1 MTFRPRGRPGKGR
14 PGVSAGTASTASP
27 QVGLFLFAGFDMQL
41 APSGTTSTEQP
52 DPGAAIPS
60 TVSPTVAP
68 AAAPRS
74 PEEAA
79 QQAGLLNGEG
89 APTGDELGALH
100 GALRLPIHVNAR
112 GLSLGVLATVA
123 FVFGLQWAKNF
134 FVPLL
139 LGIFIAYT
147 LSPVVRWLERWH
159 VKRAIGATLVTAA
172 ILAGMALTFQRV
184 QGEFFNII
192 DELPA
197 LTHKVTKL
205 ITEAADGQP
214 STIQQVQ
221 AAAAEIEQAAANAGS
236 DGRRAVPQRRPAPSS
251 APGASNFRVM
261 DWLLAGSVGLAS
273 FLSQATMVIFLVF
286 FLLLAGDTFKRKLV
300 KLTGPSLT
308 RKKVTVHILE
318 DINTSIQSYMFM
330 LLVTNSL
337 LALLMW
343 GALRMIGLE
352 NAGAW
357 AIFAGVVHV
366 MPYFGPLLITSATG
380 LVAFLQFESLRMV
393 ILVAGASL
401 AIATLVGMVVTTWM
415 TGKIAK
421 MNPAAVFVSLLFWG
435 WLWGMWGLLLGVPMV
450 VVVKVVAERVEGM
463 EVVAEL
469 LGE

>member
-1 MTFRPRGRPGKGR
+1 
-14 PGVSAGTASTASP
+14 
-27 QVGLFLFAGFDMQL
+27 MQL
-41 APSGTTSTEQP
+41 AQSGPATSEASNPVTT
-52 DPGAAIPS
+52 
-60 TVSPTVAP
+60 V
-68 AAAPRS
+68 AAAPADV
-74 PEEAA
+74 EQAA
-79 QQAGLLNGEG
+79 REAGLVNTDG
-89 APTGDELGALH
+89 APTGEELGAAH
-100 GALRLPIHVNAR
+100 GNLRLPVHVNAR
-112 GLSLGVLATVA
+112 GLTLGVIATVA
-123 FVFGLQWAKNF
+123 FIFGLQWAKNF

-159 VKRAIGATLVTAA
+159 IRRAIGATLVTGL
-172 ILAGMALTFQRV
+172 ILVGMALTMQRV
-184 QGEFFNII
+184 QGEFLNIV
-192 DELPA
+192 DELPT
-197 LTHKVTKL
+197 LTHKVTRIL
-205 ITEAADGQP
+205 TDGSDGP

-221 AAAAEIEQAAANAGS
+221 AAAAELEQAAANAG
-236 DGRRAVPQRRPAPSS
+236 GTKRS
-251 APGASNFRVM
+251 APPRRTAAPAVAQTPGGSNFRIM

-273 FLSQATMVIFLVF
+273 FISQATMVVFLVF

-308 RKKVTVHILE
+308 QKKVTVHILE
-318 DINTSIQSYMFM
+318 DINTSIQNYMFM
-330 LLVTNSL
+330 LLVTNVL

-343 GALRMIGLE
+343 VALRLIGLE

-357 AIFAGVVHV
+357 AIFAGVAHI

-380 LVAFLQFESLRMV
+380 LVAFLQFESLQMV

-435 WLWGMWGLLLGVPMV
+435 WLWGMWGLLLGVPV
-450 VVVKVVAERVEGM
+450 VVVIKVVAERVEGM
-463 EVVAEL
+463 EVIAEL

>member
-1 MTFRPRGRPGKGR
+1 
-14 PGVSAGTASTASP
+14 
-27 QVGLFLFAGFDMQL
+27 MQL
-41 APSGTTSTEQP
+41 APTAKTTAEQSDHQTP
-52 DPGAAIPS
+52 
-60 TVSPTVAP
+60 AP
-68 AAAPRS
+68 AAAEPRS

-79 QQAGLLNGEG
+79 RDAGLLSAEG
-89 APTGDELGALH
+89 APTGEELGAQH
-100 GALRLPIHVNAR
+100 GALRLPVHVNAR
-112 GLSLGVLATVA
+112 GMSLGILATVA
-123 FVFGLQWAKNF
+123 FIFALQWAKNF
-134 FVPLL
+134 LVPLL
-139 LGIFIAYT
+139 LGIFLAYT

-172 ILAGMALTFQRV
+172 ILAGMALTAQRL
-184 QGEFFNII
+184 QGEFINIV
-192 DELPA
+192 DGLPA
-197 LTHKVTKL
+197 LTHKVTRL
-205 ITEAADGQP
+205 ITQNSDGQP

-221 AAAAEIEQAAANAGS
+221 AAAAEIEQAAAHAAGA
-236 DGRRAVPQRRPAPSS
+236 DARRAQPQKHPPAGV
-251 APGASNFRVM
+251 PGASNFRVM

-273 FLSQATMVIFLVF
+273 FISQATMVVFLVF

-318 DINTSIQSYMFM
+318 DINTSIQNYMFM
-330 LLVTNSL
+330 LLVTNTL

-343 GALRMIGLE
+343 GVLRMIGLE

-357 AIFAGVVHV
+357 AIFAGVAHI

-435 WLWGMWGLLLGVPMV
+435 WLWGMWGLLLGVPVV

>member
-1 MTFRPRGRPGKGR
+1 
-14 PGVSAGTASTASP
+14 
-27 QVGLFLFAGFDMQL
+27 MQL
-41 APSGTTSTEQP
+41 APSGPASAEASDSEVSAVPAGEP
-52 DPGAAIPS
+52 DALAKAEVDSAAES
-60 TVSPTVAP
+60 
-68 AAAPRS
+68 AAES
-74 PEEAA
+74 AA
-79 QQAGLLNGEG
+79 LQAGLLNPAG
-89 APTGDELGALH
+89 APTGEELGAQH
-100 GALRLPIHVNAR
+100 GALRLPIHVHAR
-112 GLSLGVLATVA
+112 GMSLGIIATVA
-123 FVFGLQWAKNF
+123 FVFALQWAKNF

-159 VKRAIGATLVTAA
+159 IKRAIGATLITGL
-172 ILAGMALTFQRV
+172 ILVGMALTVQRV

-192 DELPA
+192 DELPR

-205 ITEAADGQP
+205 ITQASDGQP
-214 STIQQVQ
+214 STIQQMQ
-221 AAAAEIEQAAANAGS
+221 AAAAEIEQAAANAGA
-236 DGRRAVPQRRPAPSS
+236 DARRAAQRRAAAAAQPST
-251 APGASNFRVM
+251 PGASNFRIM

-273 FLSQATMVIFLVF
+273 FVSQATMVVFLVF

-308 RKKVTVHILE
+308 QKKVTVHILE
-318 DINTSIQSYMFM
+318 DINTSIQNYMFM
-330 LLVTNSL
+330 LLVTNAL

-343 GALRMIGLE
+343 GTLRLIGLE

-357 AIFAGVVHV
+357 AIFAGVAHV

-435 WLWGMWGLLLGVPMV
+435 WLWGMWGLLLGVPV
-450 VVVKVVAERVEGM
+450 VVVIKVVAERVEGM
-463 EVVAEL
+463 EVIAEL

>member
-1 MTFRPRGRPGKGR
+1 
-14 PGVSAGTASTASP
+14 
-27 QVGLFLFAGFDMQL
+27 MQL
-41 APSGTTSTEQP
+41 APSGPASAEASDSEVSAVPAGEP
-52 DPGAAIPS
+52 DALAKAEVDSAAES
-60 TVSPTVAP
+60 
-68 AAAPRS
+68 AAES
-74 PEEAA
+74 AA
-79 QQAGLLNGEG
+79 LQAGLLNPAG
-89 APTGDELGALH
+89 APTGEELGAQH
-100 GALRLPIHVNAR
+100 GALRLPIHVHAR
-112 GLSLGVLATVA
+112 GMSLGIIATVA
-123 FVFGLQWAKNF
+123 FVFALQWAKNF

-159 VKRAIGATLVTAA
+159 IKRAIGATLITGL
-172 ILAGMALTFQRV
+172 ILVGMALTVQRV

-192 DELPA
+192 DELPR

-205 ITEAADGQP
+205 ITQASDGQP
-214 STIQQVQ
+214 STIQQMQ
-221 AAAAEIEQAAANAGS
+221 AAAAEIEQAAANAGA
-236 DGRRAVPQRRPAPSS
+236 DARRAAQRRAAAAAAQPST
-251 APGASNFRVM
+251 PGASNFRIM

-273 FLSQATMVIFLVF
+273 FVSQATMVVFLVF

-308 RKKVTVHILE
+308 QKKVTVHILE
-318 DINTSIQSYMFM
+318 DINTSIQNYMFM
-330 LLVTNSL
+330 LLVTNAL

-343 GALRMIGLE
+343 GTLRLIGLE

-357 AIFAGVVHV
+357 AIFSGVAHV

-435 WLWGMWGLLLGVPMV
+435 WLWGMWGLLLGVPV
-450 VVVKVVAERVEGM
+450 VVVIKVVAERVEGM
-463 EVVAEL
+463 EVIAEL

>member
-1 MTFRPRGRPGKGR
+1 MQLAQT
-14 PGVSAGTASTASP
+14 GTASSDALDPIVTS
-27 QVGLFLFAGFDMQL
+27 AGGADM
-41 APSGTTSTEQP
+41 EQ
-52 DPGAAIPS
+52 AA
-60 TVSPTVAP
+60 
-68 AAAPRS
+68 RR
-74 PEEAA
+74 
-79 QQAGLLNGEG
+79 AGLVDDAG
-89 APTGDELGALH
+89 APTGEELGAVH
-100 GALRLPIHVNAR
+100 GNLRLPVHVNAR
-112 GLSLGVLATVA
+112 GLTLGVIATVA

-159 VKRAIGATLVTAA
+159 IKRAIGATLVTGV
-172 ILAGMALTFQRV
+172 ILIGMALTVNRV
-184 QGEFFNII
+184 QGEVLNIV
-192 DELPA
+192 DELPT
-197 LTHKVTKL
+197 LTHKVTRML
-205 ITEAADGQP
+205 TDASDGP
-214 STIQQVQ
+214 STIQQMQ
-221 AAAAEIEQAAANAGS
+221 AAAAEIEQAAAGAA
-236 DGRRAVPQRRPAPSS
+236 RRAVVPRRAPVPPA
-251 APGASNFRVM
+251 AQTPGGSNFRIM

-273 FLSQATMVIFLVF
+273 FISQATMVVFLVF

-308 RKKVTVHILE
+308 QKKVTVHILE
-318 DINTSIQSYMFM
+318 DINTSIQNYMFM
-330 LLVTNSL
+330 LLVTNVL

-343 GALRMIGLE
+343 VVLRFIGLE

-357 AIFAGVVHV
+357 AIFAGVAHI

-435 WLWGMWGLLLGVPMV
+435 WLWGMWGLLLGVPV
-450 VVVKVVAERVEGM
+450 VVVIKVVAERVEGM
-463 EVVAEL
+463 EVIAEL

>member
-1 MTFRPRGRPGKGR
+1 
-14 PGVSAGTASTASP
+14 
-27 QVGLFLFAGFDMQL
+27 MQL
-41 APSGTTSTEQP
+41 AKSGPATPEAIEPIVTTAAEADTEQ
-52 DPGAAIPS
+52 AA
-60 TVSPTVAP
+60 
-68 AAAPRS
+68 RD
-74 PEEAA
+74 
-79 QQAGLLNGEG
+79 AGLVNNAG
-89 APTGDELGALH
+89 APTGEELGAEH
-100 GALRLPIHVNAR
+100 GDLRLPVHVNAR
-112 GLSLGVLATVA
+112 GVTLGVIATVA
-123 FVFGLQWAKNF
+123 FIFGLQWAKNF

-159 VKRAIGATLVTAA
+159 IKRAIGATAVTAL
-172 ILAGMALTFQRV
+172 ILVGMALTAQRV
-184 QGEFFNII
+184 RGEFLNIV
-192 DELPA
+192 DELPT
-197 LTHKVTKL
+197 LTHKVTKVL
-205 ITEAADGQP
+205 TDGSDGP

-221 AAAAEIEQAAANAGS
+221 AAAAELEQAAANAG
-236 DGRRAVPQRRPAPSS
+236 GGAKRAAAPPRRVPPTAAAQM
-251 APGASNFRVM
+251 PGGSNFRVM

-273 FLSQATMVIFLVF
+273 FISQATMVVFLVF

-308 RKKVTVHILE
+308 QKKVTVHILE
-318 DINTSIQSYMFM
+318 DINTSIQNYMFM
-330 LLVTNSL
+330 LLVTNVL

-343 GALRMIGLE
+343 VALRLIGLE

-357 AIFAGVVHV
+357 AIFAGVAHI

-435 WLWGMWGLLLGVPMV
+435 FLWGMWGLLLGVPV
-450 VVVKVVAERVEGM
+450 VVVIKVVAERVEGM
-463 EVVAEL
+463 EVIAEL

>member
-1 MTFRPRGRPGKGR
+1 
-14 PGVSAGTASTASP
+14 
-27 QVGLFLFAGFDMQL
+27 MQL
-41 APSGTTSTEQP
+41 AKP
-52 DPGAAIPS
+52 DPASAGVTEPAVPANP
-60 TVSPTVAP
+60 PAEAEP
-68 AAAPRS
+68 EAAAR
-74 PEEAA
+74 E
-79 QQAGLLNGEG
+79 AGLLSAAG
-89 APTGDELGALH
+89 APTGEELGAQH
-100 GALRLPIHVNAR
+100 GGLRLPLHVQAR
-112 GLSLGVLATVA
+112 GLSLGIIATVA
-123 FVFGLQWAKNF
+123 FVFALQWAKNF

-159 VKRAIGATLVTAA
+159 VKRAIGATLVTGV
-172 ILAGMALTFQRV
+172 ILAGMALTVQRV
-184 QGEFFNII
+184 QGEFFNIV
-192 DELPA
+192 DELPT

-205 ITEAADGQP
+205 ITQASDGSP
-214 STIQQVQ
+214 STIQQMQ
-221 AAAAEIEQAAANAGS
+221 AAAAEIEQAAANAGA
-236 DGRRAVPQRRPAPSS
+236 DARRAAQRRAAVAAAQQSI
-251 APGASNFRVM
+251 PGSSNFRIM

-308 RKKVTVHILE
+308 QKKVTVHILE
-318 DINTSIQSYMFM
+318 DINTSIQNYMFM
-330 LLVTNSL
+330 LLVTNVL

-343 GALRMIGLE
+343 GALRLIGLE

-357 AIFAGVVHV
+357 AIFSGVAHV
-366 MPYFGPLLITSATG
+366 MPYFGPLLITTATG

-393 ILVAGASL
+393 ILVAGASMG
-401 AIATLVGMVVTTWM
+401 IATLVGMVVTTWM

-435 WLWGMWGLLLGVPMV
+435 WLWGMWGLLLGVPV
-450 VVVKVVAERVEGM
+450 VVVIKVVAERVEGM

>member
-1 MTFRPRGRPGKGR
+1 MQLAKTSP
-14 PGVSAGTASTASP
+14 AETEASTA
-27 QVGLFLFAGFDMQL
+27 
-41 APSGTTSTEQP
+41 
-52 DPGAAIPS
+52 
-60 TVSPTVAP
+60 AP
-68 AAAPRS
+68 APAPDELEQS
-74 PEEAA
+74 SLD
-79 QQAGLLNGEG
+79 LLGQ
-89 APTGDELGALH
+89 GDEAESGA
-100 GALRLPIHVNAR
+100 RLPVHVNAR
-112 GLSLGVLATVA
+112 GLSLGIIATVA
-123 FVFGLQWAKNF
+123 FVFALQWAQKF

-147 LSPVVRWLERWH
+147 LSPIVLWLERHH
-159 VKRAIGATLVTAA
+159 VKRSIGATLVTAA
-172 ILAGMALTFQRV
+172 ILAAMALTMQRV
-184 QGEFFNII
+184 QGEFFNIV

-197 LTHKVTKL
+197 LTHKVTRL
-205 ITEAADGQP
+205 LTDASDGQP
-214 STIQQVQ
+214 STIHQVQ
-221 AAAAEIEQAAANAGS
+221 QAAAEIEQAAANVGSDARRALQKRQPLAPSAGS
-236 DGRRAVPQRRPAPSS
+236 PS
-251 APGASNFRVM
+251 FRVM
-261 DWLLAGSVGLAS
+261 DWILAGSMSLAA
-273 FLSQATMVIFLVF
+273 FLSQATMVVFLVF

-318 DINTSIQSYMFM
+318 DINTSIQNYMFM
-330 LLVTNSL
+330 LLVTNTL

-343 GALRMIGLE
+343 GTLRAIGLE

-357 AIFAGVVHV
+357 AIFAGLAHI

-401 AIATLVGMVVTTWM
+401 GIATLVGMVVTTWM

-435 WLWGMWGLLLGVPMV
+435 WLWGMWGLLLGVPV
-450 VVVKVVAERVEGM
+450 VVVLKVVAERVEGM

>member
-1 MTFRPRGRPGKGR
+1 
-14 PGVSAGTASTASP
+14 
-27 QVGLFLFAGFDMQL
+27 MQL
-41 APSGTTSTEQP
+41 APSGNTSAEQSG
-52 DPGAAIPS
+52 PGAAVPP
-60 TVSPTVAP
+60 TVSPAVPPGAPP

-79 QQAGLLNGEG
+79 REAGLLNDEG
-89 APTGDELGALH
+89 APTGEELGALH
-100 GALRLPIHVNAR
+100 GALRLPVHVNAR
-112 GLSLGVLATVA
+112 GLSLGILATVA

-192 DELPA
+192 DELPS

-236 DGRRAVPQRRPAPSS
+236 DAKRALQQKRPAPSS

-357 AIFAGVVHV
+357 AIFAGVVHI

>member
-1 MTFRPRGRPGKGR
+1 
-14 PGVSAGTASTASP
+14 
-27 QVGLFLFAGFDMQL
+27 MQL
-41 APSGTTSTEQP
+41 AQSGSATSEASNPVTP
-52 DPGAAIPS
+52 
-60 TVSPTVAP
+60 V
-68 AAAPRS
+68 AAAPADVEQAAR
-74 PEEAA
+74 EAD
-79 QQAGLLNGEG
+79 LVNTDG
-89 APTGDELGALH
+89 APTGEELGAAH
-100 GALRLPIHVNAR
+100 GNLRLPVHVNAR
-112 GLSLGVLATVA
+112 GLTLGVIATVA

-159 VKRAIGATLVTAA
+159 IRRAIGATLVTGL
-172 ILAGMALTFQRV
+172 ILVGMALTMHRV
-184 QGEFFNII
+184 QGEFLNIV
-192 DELPA
+192 DELPT
-197 LTHKVTKL
+197 LTHKVTRIL
-205 ITEAADGQP
+205 TDGSDGP

-221 AAAAEIEQAAANAGS
+221 AAAAELEQAAANAGS
-236 DGRRAVPQRRPAPSS
+236 AKRTVAPRRAAAPDV
-251 APGASNFRVM
+251 AQTPGGSNFRIM

-273 FLSQATMVIFLVF
+273 FISQATMVVFLVF

-308 RKKVTVHILE
+308 QKKVTVHILE
-318 DINTSIQSYMFM
+318 DINTSIQNYMFM
-330 LLVTNSL
+330 LLVTNVL

-343 GALRMIGLE
+343 VALRFIGLE

-357 AIFAGVVHV
+357 AIFAGVAHI

-380 LVAFLQFESLRMV
+380 LVAFLQFESLQMV

-401 AIATLVGMVVTTWM
+401 GIATLVGMVVTTWM

-435 WLWGMWGLLLGVPMV
+435 WLWGMWGLLLGVPV
-450 VVVKVVAERVEGM
+450 VVVIKVVAERVEGM
-463 EVVAEL
+463 EVIAEL